1 MKKIVKKKTIKKVPQ
16 EVQRIRTLLD
26 VATCSAENRS
36 RLLDV
41 SRSQAME
48 LASRIRTTVSQNDSL
63 QDSLAGAQAANKILH
78 EEIDGYREQIARKD
92 FAATLVDRTLKS
104 LEGQLAETRTV
115 ANNFEMELRAAREE
129 IYNLKGRFGCL
140 QHNTELLEQDYRK
153 LFQENQALMRDLE
166 KARRPWYRRTIDRI
180 FRKG

>member
-16 EVQRIRTLLD
+16 EVQSLRALFDAAACL
-26 VATCSAENRS
+26 AENRL

-63 QDSLAGAQAANKILH
+63 QDSLAGAQDANKILH
-78 EEIDGYREQIARKD
+78 EEIDGYREQISRKD
-92 FAATLVDRTLKS
+92 FAATMVDRTLKS
-104 LEGQLAETRTV
+104 FEEQLAETKTA
-115 ANNFEMELRAAREE
+115 ANNYEMELRAARYE
-129 IYNLKGRFGCL
+129 IYDPKGRFEFL
-140 QHNTELLEQDYRK
+140 QHNTDLLEQDYRK
-153 LFQENQALMRDLE
+153 LFQENQALVRDLE
-166 KARRPWYRRTIDRI
+166 QARRPWYRRTIDRI